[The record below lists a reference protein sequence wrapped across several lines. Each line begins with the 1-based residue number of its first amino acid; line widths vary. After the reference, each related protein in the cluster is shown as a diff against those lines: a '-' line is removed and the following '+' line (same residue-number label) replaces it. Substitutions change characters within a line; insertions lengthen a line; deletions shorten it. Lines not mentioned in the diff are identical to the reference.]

1 MPPPPL
7 VESRGGF
14 TRNQNQIK
22 LHSPKSKRDHGMLA
36 TILGSEQAAIDSILY
51 SYRHGFSGFAAVLTY
66 GKVARLSGE
75 LAAFPDGHLA
85 AAIVNLARAEGWRR
99 RCVTA
104 THEQETD
111 GGGGDD
117 TTTCVQERATAAGS
131 GDADARSNTAE
142 IDGASAA
149 QIDRAAEV
157 RGLID
162 HDSRS
167 NFADD
172 AMKDQATAHHQH
184 IISSI

>member
-66 GKVARLSGE
+66 GKVARLS
-75 LAAFPDGHLA
+75 
-85 AAIVNLARAEGWRR
+85 GWRR